1 MGDFLLDQELAP
13 VLLFVY
19 NRPIHT
25 LKTLQALA
33 ANPGADRTDLIVYS
47 DGPKNISETPKVEET
62 RDLVSAFFGFKSV
75 QIVARET
82 NLGLADSII
91 TGVSE
96 VLEEYENVIVLE
108 DDLITAPGFLTYMNK
123 GLNFYKDE
131 MKVVS
136 IHAYAPETKESLPD
150 TYFLKGADCLGWA
163 TWRRGWKHFNPN
175 GSELLKDLYDKK
187 LSYQFNFSGTYGFT
201 RMLEDQIDGKNQS
214 WAIRWYAS
222 TFLLN
227 LLTLHPGTS
236 FISHIGND
244 GSGTHSPNKPD
255 LTVKLRSPN
264 PNIELIKV
272 CESAPA
278 RKIHEQYYLSLHSLL
293 GRLWITTQ
301 RLLISR
307 K

>member
-1 MGDFLLDQELAP
+1 
-13 VLLFVY
+13 
-19 NRPIHT
+19 
-25 LKTLQALA
+25 LA

-62 RDLVSAFFGFKSV
+62 RDLVRAFFGFKSV

-96 VLEEYENVIVLE
+96 VLEEHENVIVLE

-175 GSELLKDLYDKK
+175 GSELLKDLNDKK
-187 LSYQFNFSGTYGFT
+187 LSYQFNFSGTYGFM
-201 RMLEDQIDGKNQS
+201 RMLKDQIDGKNQS

-222 TFLLN
+222 AFLQN

-236 FISHIGND
+236 LVSHIGND
-244 GSGTHSPNKPD
+244 GTGTHSPNKPNM
-255 LTVKLRSPN
+255 T
-264 PNIELIKV
+264 IEISNRILNVQKIPAEESRKARAIFINYYLGLH
-272 CESAPA
+272 SAP
-278 RKIHEQYYLSLHSLL
+278 KKFYF
-293 GRLWITTQ
+293 
-301 RLLISR
+301 RLLN
-307 K
+307 KLKTK